1 VFAIDDHGGANIY
14 PAIWSALLAARAEGV
29 GGTIT
34 TVLRYE
40 AERVMQLL
48 RVPTE
53 AGWRMTAMLA
63 LGYPR
68 GRWEWPRTGAPCRR
82 SAAATAVVRI
92 SVSWSRSRSGPA
104 DRPPEIAPPVV
115 TIAIS

>member
-14 PAIWSALLAARAEGV
+14 LAIWSALLAARAEGV

-48 RVPTE
+48 RVPPRR
-53 AGWRMTAMLA
+53 AGA
-63 LGYPR
+63 
-68 GRWEWPRTGAPCRR
+68 
-82 SAAATAVVRI
+82 
-92 SVSWSRSRSGPA
+92 
-104 DRPPEIAPPVV
+104 
-115 TIAIS
+115 